1 MATCF
6 FVDPGLAQAQA
17 QTQPMPLSDF
27 TTSIITKARVDYDV
41 MTSAPFVWTSPWM
54 SPSISE
60 TSRGLGGLRFE
71 VWGSNV
77 KFNFNRESR
86 SLTIT
91 DGDRSVLFSHDDY
104 TRSMFLSFCKP
115 IVSGDNVYVQTYG
128 GYESNFVIFKPLE
141 NRFSLP
147 AADAPPPALFPST
160 LTQVRERDH
169 HCGQEEKS
177 EPLYIPKTLREINAV
192 IEASNKRKQAKA
204 CEAPFVWTSFA
215 CQHRIEIWANL
226 ATLTTTDGDVPQS
239 SVVVSDEHNNTIKF
253 DHYCS
258 DELCRYSVGI
268 SQHVCGG
275 QDAIRHEGNFYSTDA
290 YRVFF
295 SRVENGDDV
304 RTKKGRWIKQ

>member
-1 MATCF
+1 MSSSILIVK
-6 FVDPGLAQAQA
+6 VDH
-17 QTQPMPLSDF
+17 
-27 TTSIITKARVDYDV
+27 
-41 MTSAPFVWTSPWM
+41 
-54 SPSISE
+54 
-60 TSRGLGGLRFE
+60 
-71 VWGSNV
+71 
-77 KFNFNRESR
+77 

-91 DGDRSVLFSHDDY
+91 DGDRSVLFSHDDC
-104 TRSMFLSFCKP
+104 TRSMFQSFRKP
-115 IVSGDNVYVQTYG
+115 IVSGDNVYVRTYG
-128 GYESNFVIFKPLE
+128 GYDSNFVIFKPLE
-141 NRFSLP
+141 IRFSLP
-147 AADAPPPALFPST
+147 DAPALFQST

-177 EPLYIPKTLREINAV
+177 QPLYIPKTLREINAV
-192 IEASNKRKQAKA
+192 IDASNKRKQAKA

-275 QDAIRHEGNFYSTDA
+275 HS
-290 YRVFF
+290 
-295 SRVENGDDV
+295 SRRQFLFNGCISCV
-304 RTKKGRWIKQ
+304 LLSSRKR